1 VTSKPHILL
10 IGGSHAKPSH
20 TSALLRAAE
29 RSLAVRGATTWR
41 WDIAQRPVP
50 PIAPA
55 GEADEAAGMLA
66 GAAREA
72 DGLVVASPL
81 YHGSF
86 SGAVKD
92 ALDNLSARELEGKPV
107 ALVSHSGSFP
117 STQALDHLRCVV
129 RAMRGLA
136 VPRQLV
142 TVDPDYARF
151 DDRYVLTSDGISMRL
166 GALAEDLLSLV
177 ARLAVSTAPTQ
188 ARRAAQLVGASERST

>member
-1 VTSKPHILL
+1 MTSKPHILL

-41 WDIAQRPVP
+41 WDIAQRPVT
-50 PIAPA
+50 PIVPA
-55 GEADEAAGMLA
+55 GAVDEAARMLA

-92 ALDNLSARELEGKPV
+92 ALDNLSSRELEGKPV
-107 ALVSHSGSFP
+107 ALLSHSGSFP

-129 RAMRGLA
+129 RATRGLA
-136 VPRQLV
+136 LPRQLV
-142 TVDPDYARF
+142 TVDADYLRV
-151 DDRYVLTSDGISMRL
+151 DDRYGLRSDGISMRL
-166 GALAEDLLSLV
+166 GALADDLLALV
-177 ARLAVSTAPTQ
+177 VRLAVSAPHTQ
-188 ARRAAQLVGASERST
+188 TRRDAELVGASERR